1 MIFKILLLVGLLQ
14 LLYRTENP
22 FLCSGIYGVAALL
35 LGFMFGG
42 QIVSVLIMS
51 LIAFGLATAYF
62 WLLNEYRDGAAHWGI
77 MIGGL
82 VIGII

>member
-1 MIFKILLLVGLLQ
+1 MILKILLLVGLLQ
-14 LLYRTENP
+14 FLYRTESP
-22 FLCSGIYGVAALL
+22 FLCSGIYGVAAIF
-35 LGFMFGG
+35 LGLIFGG
-42 QIVSVLIMS
+42 QILNVLIMS

-82 VIGII
+82 FIGIV